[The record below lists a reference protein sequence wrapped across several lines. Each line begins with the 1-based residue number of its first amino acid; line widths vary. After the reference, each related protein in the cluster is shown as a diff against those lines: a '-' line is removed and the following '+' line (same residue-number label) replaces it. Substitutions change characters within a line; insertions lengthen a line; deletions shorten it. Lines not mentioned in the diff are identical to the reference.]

1 MRRLRYQT
9 LAVAVPLGA
18 AALASAGVVQPPSY
32 ASKANLRALGHQF
45 VSVSACHGSG
55 SAVTGAG
62 GASQDELKKQVSLGL
77 DSLAFDLFLF
87 LSYKLGS
94 GWI

>member
-45 VSVSACHGSG
+45 VGVSACHGSG
-55 SAVTGAG
+55 S
-62 GASQDELKKQVSLGL
+62 ASQDELKKQVSLGL